1 MKTGRHF
8 TVKKGFQPYLTNLTT
23 SMTGR
28 QFKRNLCSHFQY
40 RNAHGAQTDIQA
52 DTLLLFTPE
61 VNKIEQS
68 WTWEDE
74 RFFDSGRIE
83 RDDLATIASHNWS
96 PISEG
101 SCATSNVLK
110 ECINEPGKES
120 YSANTSLSSSIIVSS
135 DDLTRIDSS
144 ADNNEWSQSYSSH
157 TEPSIQENFADTAC
171 FVPHSNVEVETELDS
186 QVEFVGPQNLT
197 NYRESTNQDIH
208 TVTVIQKLYQAFPN
222 FESEQ
227 QFQDNPPDFLLQKLF
242 ALRDKLY
249 TCSDDEELLRD
260 FSELDVL
267 ISEYKTNTPNI
278 GHTETRLAV
287 NVLIAN
293 ITGLCAKAIDFN
305 KRLFN
310 MHHKFSQ
317 ELTNLPTMYAMPLES
332 SFTENEIEKMH
343 SATNNTVRSNT
354 QPPLVSSGKTSR
366 QETDP
371 RAAFLFIKFLFDN
384 DFDKP
389 TKSQIRSLAKWTNMT
404 EREVDR
410 WFIRTR
416 ANYVKSNKDPHKE
429 LLSRAVRLRRQ
440 FRGPLSEL
448 MKPNTYVIKKSFA
461 SRKLRRTS
469 QKVI

>member
-1 MKTGRHF
+1 METGRHF
-8 TVKKGFQPYLTNLTT
+8 TMKKGFHPYLTNLTT
-23 SMTGR
+23 SMAGRR
-28 QFKRNLCSHFQY
+28 QFKRNLRSHFQY
-40 RNAHGAQTDIQA
+40 RNAHGAQKDIQA

-110 ECINEPGKES
+110 ECINEPGKER
-120 YSANTSLSSSIIVSS
+120 YSANTSLSSSIIVN
-135 DDLTRIDSS
+135 DDLTCIDSS
-144 ADNNEWSQSYSSH
+144 VDNNEWSQSYSSH
-157 TEPSIQENFADTAC
+157 TEPSIRENFADIAC
-171 FVPHSNVEVETELDS
+171 FVPHSNVEVERELDS
-186 QVEFVGPQNLT
+186 QVEFVVPQNLT

-208 TVTVIQKLYQAFPN
+208 TVTAIQKLYQAFPN
-222 FESEQ
+222 FESE

-267 ISEYKTNTPNI
+267 IGKYKTNTPNI
-278 GHTETRLAV
+278 EHAETRLAV

-293 ITGLCAKAIDFN
+293 ITGLCAKALDFN
-305 KRLFN
+305 KKLFD
-310 MHHKFSQ
+310 MHYEISH
-317 ELTNLPTMYAMPLES
+317 ELLDLPTTYATSLES
-332 SFTENEIEKMH
+332 SFAENEVERMH
-343 SATNNTVRSNT
+343 STTNNIIRSNT
-354 QPPLVSSGKTSR
+354 QSLLVNGGKTSR

-384 DFDKP
+384 DFNKP
-389 TKSQIRSLAKWTNMT
+389 TKSQIRNLAKWTNMT

-440 FRGPLSEL
+440 FREPLSEL
-448 MKPNTYVIKKSFA
+448 MKPNTYIIKKSFA